1 MVNMFS
7 KALTAIK
14 EELSG
19 FSKKELL
26 FTFSAMLCGFLIASD
41 YAIIRPV
48 SNSLF
53 IFTYGSSFFPYAWL
67 ATVPLNFLIVALY
80 NRFLPRLGCYKMFLI
95 IAGVVVGGN
104 LFCALFLKKIF
115 ALPFLFY
122 VWKEIYIL
130 LMLQQLWSVIHAT
143 IDMKR
148 AKYLYGI
155 LFGVGGLGGVA
166 GSLVPG
172 FGAVKFGSE
181 NLLFFSLPIYA
192 VLLFSYFL
200 LLRNSSSSVK
210 TQLSTQNR
218 EALHALKNI
227 KNSPFLLFILLI
239 VVMMQMSSTII
250 DFQFNTMLEESIL
263 DKDLRTEYTG
273 RILSLVNLATTCL
286 QFVGSFLLIQF
297 LGLRLSHFAI
307 PALLCLNAC
316 AFLVAPVFS
325 VISFSYITIK
335 SFDFSLFNIVK
346 EMLYIPLKTDEKFR
360 AKAFIDVFAYRS
372 AKAFASLLILLLQFT
387 TSISLLSCLS
397 VGVILL
403 LVFWGLMVIRLFKKE
418 TVQNIQT
425 GS

>member
-1 MVNMFS
+1 MFR
-7 KALTAIK
+7 
-14 EELSG
+14 G

-26 FTFSAMLCGFLIASD
+26 FIFSAMLCGFLIASD

-53 IFTYGSSFFPYAWL
+53 IFSYGSGFFPYAWL

-80 NRFLPRLGCYKMFLI
+80 NRFLPRLGCYKMFLL
-95 IAGVVVGGN
+95 IASVVVGGN
-104 LFCALFLKKIF
+104 LFCALFVKKIF
-115 ALPFLFY
+115 FLPFLFY
-122 VWKEIYIL
+122 IWKEIYVM
-130 LMLQQLWSVIHAT
+130 LMFQQLWSVIHAT

-155 LFGVGGLGGVA
+155 LFGVGGIGGML

-181 NLLFFSLPIYA
+181 NLLFLSLPIYA
-192 VLLFSYFL
+192 VMLFCYAQLLKHSA
-200 LLRNSSSSVK
+200 SGV
-210 TQLSTQNR
+210 QPELSTQNR
-218 EALHALKNI
+218 EAFQALKNI
-227 KNSPFLLFILLI
+227 RNSPFLLFILLI
-239 VVMMQMSSTII
+239 VVMMQMSSTVI
-250 DFQFNTMLEESIL
+250 DFQFNAMLEQTIA

-273 RILSLVNLATTCL
+273 RILGLVNLATTCL

-325 VISFSYITIK
+325 MITFSYATIK

-372 AKAFASLLILLLQFT
+372 AKAFASLLILLLQFVFG
-387 TSISLLSCLS
+387 SFLLSSLTW
-397 VGVILL
+397 GVIILFA
-403 LVFWGLMVIRLFKKE
+403 FWGLMVIRLFQRESIEK
-418 TVQNIQT
+418 V
-425 GS
+425 